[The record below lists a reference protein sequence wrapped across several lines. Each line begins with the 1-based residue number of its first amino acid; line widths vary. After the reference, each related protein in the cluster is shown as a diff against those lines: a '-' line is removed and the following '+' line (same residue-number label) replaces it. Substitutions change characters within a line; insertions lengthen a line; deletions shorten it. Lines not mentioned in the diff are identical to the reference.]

1 MIFNLLSI
9 IVPTYNRALFISDT
23 ISSILLQNYENWE
36 CIIVD
41 DGSTDDT
48 EQIVAEFSK
57 NHPSIQYF
65 KRPDHLPKGPNSCRN
80 YGFSK
85 SKGSIINWFDSD
97 DLYLPTAFQNII
109 DAYSENVDVV
119 VGKLEIIDYKNKRI
133 IKESKIQST
142 QIIEDYFTGKI
153 AFYVCGPFWNR
164 KYIEKQSLLFDETIR
179 NLDDWDF
186 NLRMIL
192 QNPKVCYLN
201 EVIIQYRFHPDSL
214 SQEIHKFN
222 FAEIQSEIAAR
233 EKMLMI
239 LKGYSGFNR
248 SILINFHTQRC
259 QFFLRESLVQDH
271 SKKYFLLFK
280 TLHLQI
286 LNYHF
291 LNATKTI
298 FGFLVYTVFGK
309 GYKFIKP

>member
-1 MIFNLLSI
+1 MSPIVSI
-9 IVPTYNRALFISDT
+9 IIPTYNREKLLNET
-23 ISSILLQNYENWE
+23 LESIKKQTYHHWE

-48 EQIVAEFSK
+48 EQIVSEFSK
-57 NHPSIQYF
+57 SHPSIQYF

-80 YGFSK
+80 YGFCK

-119 VGKLEIIDYKNKRI
+119 VGKLEIIDYNNKRI

-142 QIIEDYFTGKI
+142 QIIEDYFTGKT

-164 KYIEKQSLLFDETIR
+164 KFIEKQSLLFDETIR

-192 QNPKVCYLN
+192 QNPKVIYLN
-201 EVIIQYRFHPDSL
+201 EVIIQYRFHSDSL

-222 FAEIQSEIAAR
+222 FAEIQSEISAR

-239 LKGYSGFNR
+239 LKEYSCVNR
-248 SILINFHTQRC
+248 SLLINFHAKRC
-259 QFFLRESLVQDH
+259 QFFLREALLQKH
-271 SKKYFLLFK
+271 PKKYYLLFK
-280 TLHLQI
+280 TLNLQI
-286 LNYHF
+286 LNCHF

-309 GYKFIKP
+309 GYKFIKR